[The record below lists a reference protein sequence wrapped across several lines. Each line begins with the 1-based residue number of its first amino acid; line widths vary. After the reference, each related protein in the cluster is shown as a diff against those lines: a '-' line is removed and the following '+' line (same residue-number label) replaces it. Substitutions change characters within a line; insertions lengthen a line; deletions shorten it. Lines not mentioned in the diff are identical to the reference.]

1 MRYLTIIEVLVL
13 HERIIVTS
21 GGSPGIRDFPA
32 LESSL
37 AQPMATFD
45 GDELYPDLVAKAA
58 ALGFF
63 LVANHPFVDGNKRAG
78 HAAMEVFLVLNGYE
92 IEATVDE
99 QEQLILDVAAGKLN
113 RIDLEQWLRTHSI
126 EKKRSGRIAY

>member
-45 GDELYPDLVAKAA
+45 SEELYPDLVAKAA

-63 LVANHPFVDGNKRAG
+63 LVANHPFVDGNKRVG
-78 HAAMEVFLVLNGYE
+78 HAAMEVFLVLNGFE
-92 IEATVDE
+92 IEANVDE

-113 RIDLEQWLRTHSI
+113 RIDLEQWLRAHSI
-126 EKKRSGRIAY
+126 EKKRSG